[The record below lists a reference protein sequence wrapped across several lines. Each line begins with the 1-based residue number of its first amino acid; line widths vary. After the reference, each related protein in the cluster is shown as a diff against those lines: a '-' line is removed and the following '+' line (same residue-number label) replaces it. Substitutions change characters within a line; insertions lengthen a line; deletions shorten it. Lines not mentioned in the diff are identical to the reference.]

1 MQLVIILIEEKASRE
16 LSIVCQ
22 FEQYSNSNVFI
33 NVSNSLNALLEEQTL
48 FWHFQCVYFDNMD
61 NDFIFIG
68 LKYKEENPLINQI
81 FKLLI
86 DYHLLRN

>member
-1 MQLVIILIEEKASRE
+1 ME
-16 LSIVCQ
+16 
-22 FEQYSNSNVFI
+22 F
-33 NVSNSLNALLEEQTL
+33 ALLTPLVADLSLSTL
-48 FWHFQCVYFDNMD
+48 HILSSKTKRNKWTERHFQCVYFDNMD

>member
-1 MQLVIILIEEKASRE
+1 VIILIEEKASRE

-48 FWHFQCVYFDNMD
+48 F
-61 NDFIFIG
+61 
-68 LKYKEENPLINQI
+68 
-81 FKLLI
+81 
-86 DYHLLRN
+86 